1 MELTKED
8 LPYYTTPSLYITN
21 DTSVGEKINANF
33 ELEDSIVYDK
43 FRSLDEVKDVYQ
55 NNSGVLLTDAVV
67 KPITVSYVFDSHFF
81 SKNIIGFSTTFYP
94 LSKNDFTQFLSL
106 HDSDAFRLNRLEKL
120 KSLF

>member
-1 MELTKED
+1 MKLTKEN

-106 HDSDAFRLNRLEKL
+106 HDSDAFRLKN
-120 KSLF
+120 